1 MIEYIFKMGH
11 LLIMRE
17 SFLIHLFFISVSTVE
32 PFQRGTSSNYGQVSA
47 PVTTTTSTAS
57 AASQGGG
64 GNAFKMAVAAA
75 GKNNK
80 VVFPFLRQAFVTTT

>member
-1 MIEYIFKMGH
+1 
-11 LLIMRE
+11 MRE
-17 SFLIHLFFISVSTVE
+17 LFDSITFFFILVSTVE

-57 AASQGGG
+57 AASQG
-64 GNAFKMAVAAA
+64 NAFKMAVAAA
-75 GKNNK
+75 GKNK